1 MPIKTEQAAEQTKQQ
16 LQVFVISSEKGLPSL
31 NGTKAK
37 RILRTK
43 TKRVI
48 NFISLIEDS
57 TLKPLTKTESF
68 NHGSSV
74 YSGKHEIIRKISA
87 SDYKNSISKKIKFP
101 VLDKMVKTLK
111 KEERETTVFVFR
123 KLVA

>member
-1 MPIKTEQAAEQTKQQ
+1 MSLKTQPGKAEPKQH
-16 LQVFVISSEKGLPSL
+16 LQVFVIDSEESLSIL
-31 NGTKAK
+31 NGVTAK
-37 RILRTK
+37 RILHTK

-74 YSGKHEIIRKISA
+74 YSGKHEIIRKISV
-87 SDYKNSISKKIKFP
+87 SDYKNSISKKLKFP
-101 VLDKMVKTLK
+101 ALDKLVKALK
-111 KEERETTVFVFR
+111 KEERETTVLVFR
-123 KLVA
+123 KSVT